1 MMELKF
7 TNLVVIGRVSWNETL
22 QCNPRSDGVLWI
34 ISSEYGLEH
43 LMDDV
48 VNSTGVDMHEVT

>member
-1 MMELKF
+1 MMGLKL
-7 TNLVVIGRVSWNETL
+7 TYSVVIGRVSWSETQ

-43 LMDDV
+43 LMADV
-48 VNSTGVDMHEVT
+48 VDSTGVDMHEAT